1 MFSFFKKIAT
11 LESSALF
18 VERRQEKMQL
28 VKHNFESKVTVV
40 DNKKTDRKEPRGVKK
55 AVWF

>member
-1 MFSFFKKIAT
+1 MFSFLKKIAT

-40 DNKKTDRKEPRGVKK
+40 DNKKTDRNEPRGVKK